1 LIVGRP
7 DLESFEP
14 GAVYRHLDSG
24 EILEFLGVASMPEL
38 DGEDVGIFRFVQGE
52 RYLIATTRG
61 HARGERFSPY
71 AGEQDVDE
79 ATTAE
84 WRAFVE
90 GDEP

>member
-1 LIVGRP
+1 MGRP